1 MNTLRQTCAATAL
14 SLLLAV
20 SALAGQISSPGIV
33 APPPPSETSTSTTT
47 DITDITTTIILTINS
62 LIR

>member
-1 MNTLRQTCAATAL
+1 MNTLRQTCAATVL
-14 SLLLAV
+14 SLVLAV

-33 APPPPSETSTSTTT
+33 APPPPSETSTATT
-47 DITDITTTIILTINS
+47 DISDITTTIILTIIN